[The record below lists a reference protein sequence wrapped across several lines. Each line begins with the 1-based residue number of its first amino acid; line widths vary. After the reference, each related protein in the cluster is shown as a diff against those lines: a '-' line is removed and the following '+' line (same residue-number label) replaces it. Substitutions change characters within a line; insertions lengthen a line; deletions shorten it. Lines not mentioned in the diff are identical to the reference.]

1 MYISNVFNDAWMYLS
16 ICMYD
21 ETKMDV
27 YLNGIGQNINMEMGA
42 FNFDYSEL
50 EIGVRDGM
58 GVYDHETWEN
68 GHLQDKYYEMPRD
81 RDIKY
86 QFFEGKID
94 ELRVY

>member
-1 MYISNVFNDAWMYLS
+1 
-16 ICMYD
+16 
-21 ETKMDV
+21 
-27 YLNGIGQNINMEMGA
+27 MGA

-86 QFFEGKID
+86 
-94 ELRVY
+94 